1 MAENDARASI
11 CAREELPI
19 VRIEAKIREIDLTIS
34 AVKKREDKMVTVN
47 KEVLLEYISM
57 ARKYA
62 ELRLKEEKS
71 K

>member
-1 MAENDARASI
+1 MVKNDARASI
-11 CAREELPI
+11 GAREELPI